1 MQSLTAAASQEDL
14 DLFLDG
20 YMYRDAAVLIDRVL
34 SLDLDAGSLEAEL
47 DTVRPLAYSALQC
60 TTEDHPLHVSAG
72 DLLMATGTMACLYA
86 WIALGCKWD
95 QGWAGFGSRV
105 HRADFKRMV
114 RVGPPLHMHMQQT
127 AVRKGSKR
135 VMLRCDLRFTQEG
148 LPTYIADQTA
158 MFVRGVSFFA
168 G

>member
-1 MQSLTAAASQEDL
+1 MQSLTAAVSQRDL

-20 YMYRDAAVLIDRVL
+20 YMYRDAAVLIDRVV
-34 SLDLDAGSLEAEL
+34 SLDEDAGSLETEL
-47 DTVRPLAYSALQC
+47 DTVRPLAYSTLQR

-72 DLLMATGTMACLYA
+72 DLLMATGTIACLYA

-95 QGWAGFGSRV
+95 QGWAGFGSRI

-114 RVGPPLHMHMQQT
+114 RVGPPLQMRMQQT
-127 AVRKGSKR
+127 AIRKGSKR
-135 VMLRCDLRFTQEG
+135 IMLRCDLRFTQEG
-148 LPTYIADQTA
+148 RPTYIADQTA